1 MNPLIAL
8 RLFGGIAGLLVLAC
22 AAWLVKDRFHQKAL
36 ADAARACSVAVE
48 KPAQDLAP
56 CLPPVRAAVEASRR
70 AAACDAALLPT
81 LRPETRFA
89 MAQSCSAGVK
99 RLVAGLDAADAVAT
113 DLANQLEQAEA
124 RQAAAV
130 IRAEGR
136 ATRNSERTSH
146 AAKAIA
152 SAPRDAGGNITCD
165 AACLLQ
171 LGR

>member
-1 MNPLIAL
+1 MNPLTAL
-8 RLFGGIAGLLVLAC
+8 RMFGGIAGLIALALIAFLVR
-22 AAWLVKDRFHQKAL
+22 DRFHQKAL
-36 ADAARACSVAVE
+36 ADAARACSVAAE

-56 CLPPVRAAVEASRR
+56 CLPPVRLAIEVSRR
-70 AAACDAALLPT
+70 TAACDAALLPN
-81 LRPETRFA
+81 LRPESRFA
-89 MAQSCSAGVK
+89 MAQSCPAGVK
-99 RLVAGLDAADAVAT
+99 RLVAQMDAADAVAT
-113 DLANQLEQAEA
+113 DMARQLEQAET

-136 ATRNSERTSH
+136 ATRTSERTSH